1 MELEDIVDILKN
13 DPENVIPEL
22 LDDVREQYG
31 EVPYIMNFLKDLPEI
46 FIPKT
51 LYDNSIMREFKHL
64 DQETVELISIG
75 VASTLRCEHCLKMH
89 LRIAKRKEISKEKI
103 LSAIMIGAS
112 LSKAAVLAGSKKAL
126 TSEFTNESNENKEE
140 KELVCTPDC
149 EICKTAGKNLDHES
163 IELISIAVASALR
176 CEHCLKMH
184 LRIVKRKG
192 ISKEK
197 IFSAIMVSASLSNA
211 AVLAEST
218 RALASEFPSENGNQ
232 KKGNEEKEEEEGK
245 QCCDPDCEVCNIA
258 GANIK

>member
-1 MELEDIVDILKN
+1 MELEDIVEILKN
-13 DPENVIPEL
+13 DPKKVIPEL

-31 EVPYIMNFLKDLPEI
+31 EVPYIMNFMKDLPEI

-51 LYDNSIMREFKHL
+51 IYDNSIMREFKNL

-75 VASTLRCEHCLKMH
+75 VASALRCEHCLKMH

-112 LSKAAVLAGSKKAL
+112 LSSAAVLAESKKAL
-126 TSEFTNESNENKEE
+126 KSEFPSESNENKEE

-149 EICKTAGKNLDHES
+149 EVCKTAGKDLDREA
-163 IELISIAVASALR
+163 IELISIGVASALR

-197 IFSAIMVSASLSNA
+197 IFSAIMIGASLSNA

-218 RALASEFPSENGNQ
+218 RALASEFPDENDNH
-232 KKGNEEKEEEEGK
+232 KKGNEEEEE
-245 QCCDPDCEVCNIA
+245 QCCDPDCEVCNIT